1 MSRLS
6 CLKCW
11 SLLPVDA
18 AREATSSCVSCGS
31 VWSIDVF
38 PALFAPPA
46 QLRKAELELAEGE
59 ASCFHHATKRAVTS
73 CSRCGRFLCA
83 LCSLELAG
91 ETWCATCLSTGATK
105 KTVHSLE
112 TRRILWDSV
121 ALSIA
126 LFPLV
131 TVIGIY
137 FLIFT
142 APAAI
147 FLALRYWNRP
157 GSLLPR
163 TKTRFVC
170 TIGIAVLE
178 LGLWSVMAYAVVRA
192 LVQKAG

>member
-11 SLLPVDA
+11 SLLP
-18 AREATSSCVSCGS
+18 ATGAGEGTCTCTACGS
-31 VWSIDVF
+31 AWSIDVF
-38 PALFAPPA
+38 PVLFDAPA
-46 QLRKAELELAEGE
+46 SLRKEDLELGEGD
-59 ASCFHHATKRAVTS
+59 ASCFHHASKRAVTS
-73 CSRCGRFLCA
+73 CSRCGRFLCG
-83 LCSLELAG
+83 LCALELGG
-91 ETWCATCLSTGATK
+91 ETWCATCLSAGATK

-121 ALSIA
+121 AISMTVI
-126 LFPLV
+126 PLV

-147 FLALRYWNRP
+147 FVALRHWKRP

-163 TKTRFVC
+163 TKARFGC
-170 TIGIAVLE
+170 TIAIAIAE
-178 LGLWSVMAYAVVRA
+178 LGLWSFMAYAVLRA
-192 LVQKAG
+192 VTQKAG

>member
-11 SLLPVDA
+11 SLLPAHA
-18 AREATSSCVSCGS
+18 AREATSTCPSCGS

-38 PALFAPPA
+38 PVLFDPPA
-46 QLRKAELELAEGE
+46 SLRKEELELAEGE
-59 ASCFHHATKRAVTS
+59 ASCFYHATKRAATS

-83 LCSLELAG
+83 LCALDLAA
-91 ETWCATCLSTGATK
+91 ETWCATCLSTGAMK
-105 KTVHSLE
+105 ESVHSLE
-112 TRRILWDSV
+112 TRRVLWDSV

-126 LFPLV
+126 LIPLV
-131 TVIGIY
+131 TLIGFY
-137 FLIFT
+137 FFILT

-147 FLALRYWNRP
+147 FFVLRYWKRP

-163 TKTRFVC
+163 TKARLVC
-170 TIGIAVLE
+170 AIGIAVVE

-192 LVQKAG
+192 MTQKAG